1 MADKVDNN
9 VEPAEVII
17 GLSVSPF
24 TTIFTSPDWTSF
36 DWANNKIKTSNS
48 ITIEKATTD
57 VAIVKDTVVSSKFL
71 TNINQKFFHVL
82 KFLKK

>member
-1 MADKVDNN
+1 M
-9 VEPAEVII
+9 
-17 GLSVSPF
+17 
-24 TTIFTSPDWTSF
+24 
-36 DWANNKIKTSNS
+36 KTSNN